1 MPRLAV
7 FSSVAFAGAA
17 CVFAICGLAAGGSAA
32 FAQVGAD
39 EMTPAMQQAIEQSR
53 QAINDCRDRRLHG
66 ELPSY
71 KASAEC
77 SNPKIFA
84 AWQAAHYPH
93 MDLITEWLNAREAAS
108 DKVDQHQLSPDQ
120 FEAQMDDL
128 TVRLTAEEQRRRNG
142 VVGGGDAAMQLQ
154 LPPTGQ
160 VVGVATPP
168 GQEKLTE
175 KKSAAARQRAAAS
188 WQSAAAPSGIGGL
201 AALASLDG
209 ESAHGMG
216 GPFVPVNPNS
226 PAARAAMAAA
236 APGEG
241 SDGLYAHLA
250 SQRSE
255 NEARLAY
262 RSLEG
267 HYSSDLGKRDAV
279 IRRVDDP
286 AQGTFY
292 RVEVGPLSS
301 GEADALCNDIKSDG
315 GQCVPRYE

>member
-1 MPRLAV
+1 MSRSAV
-7 FSSVAFAGAA
+7 FCRAA
-17 CVFAICGLAAGGSAA
+17 LPLLVCGLAGVLPGSAA
-32 FAQVGAD
+32 FAQVSGD
-39 EMTPAMQQAIEQSR
+39 LSPAMQQAVEQSR
-53 QAINDCRDRRLHG
+53 AAINDCRDRRLHG
-66 ELPSY
+66 ELQSY
-71 KASAEC
+71 KASAQC

-93 MDLITEWLNAREAAS
+93 MDLITQWLNAREAAS
-108 DKVDQHQLSPDQ
+108 EQVDQHQLSPDQ
-120 FEAQMDDL
+120 FEAQMDTL

-142 VVGGGDAAMQLQ
+142 VVGGGDADMQIQ

-168 GQEKLTE
+168 GQEKQTE

-188 WQSAAAPSGIGGL
+188 WQSAAPPSGIGAL
-201 AALASLDG
+201 TALASLDG
-209 ESAHGMG
+209 ESAHSTGAAMG

-267 HYSSDLGKRDAV
+267 QYKSTLGARDAV
-279 IRRVDDP
+279 IRRVDVP

-301 GEADALCNDIKSDG
+301 SEADALCNDIKSGG

>member
-1 MPRLAV
+1 VSLAV
-7 FSSVAFAGAA
+7 CGLAGAA
-17 CVFAICGLAAGGSAA
+17 YGLSGSPAS
-32 FAQVGAD
+32 AQVAMD
-39 EMTPAMQQAIEQSR
+39 DLSPAMQQAVEQSR
-53 QAINDCRDRRLHG
+53 AAISECRERRLHG
-66 ELPSY
+66 ELPGY
-71 KASAEC
+71 KASAQC

-93 MDLITEWLNAREAAS
+93 MDLIVQWLNAREAAS
-108 DKVDQHQLSPDQ
+108 DQVDQHQLSPDQ
-120 FEAQMDDL
+120 FEAQMGSL

-142 VVGGGDAAMQLQ
+142 TLGGNDAEMQLQ

-188 WQSAAAPSGIGGL
+188 WQSASAPPGIGGL
-201 AALASLDG
+201 APLASLDG
-209 ESAHGMG
+209 ESAHGIG

-255 NEARLAY
+255 SEARLAY
-262 RSLEG
+262 RT
-267 HYSSDLGKRDAV
+267 LGGQYKTALANRDAV
-279 IRRVDDP
+279 IRRVDNP

-301 GEADALCNDIKSDG
+301 AEADSICNDIKSGG

>member
-7 FSSVAFAGAA
+7 FCRVVFSGVAFSLA
-17 CVFAICGLAAGGSAA
+17 VCGLGAGGSTA
-32 FAQVGAD
+32 FAQVSQGD
-39 EMTPAMQQAIEQSR
+39 MSPAMQDAVEQSR
-53 QAINDCRDRRLHG
+53 QAINDCRDKRQRG

-71 KASAEC
+71 KASAQC
-77 SNPKIFA
+77 SNPRIFA
-84 AWQAAHYPH
+84 AWQAAQYPH
-93 MDLITEWLNAREAAS
+93 MDLITQWLNAREAAS
-108 DKVDQHQLSPDQ
+108 DRVDQHQLSPDQ
-120 FEAQMDDL
+120 FEQQMDDV

-142 VVGGGDAAMQLQ
+142 VVGGNDADMQLQ
-154 LPPTGQ
+154 LPPAGQ

-188 WQSAAAPSGIGGL
+188 WQSAAAPSGIGHL

-209 ESAHGMG
+209 QSAHGIG

-226 PAARAAMAAA
+226 PAARAALAAA

-255 NEARLAY
+255 SDARLAY

-267 HYSSDLGKRDAV
+267 HYGSTLANRDAV

-286 AQGTFY
+286 GQGTFY
-292 RVEVGPLSS
+292 RVEVGPMSS
-301 GEADALCNDIKSDG
+301 AEADALCNDIKSNG
-315 GQCVPRYE
+315 GQCVPRFE